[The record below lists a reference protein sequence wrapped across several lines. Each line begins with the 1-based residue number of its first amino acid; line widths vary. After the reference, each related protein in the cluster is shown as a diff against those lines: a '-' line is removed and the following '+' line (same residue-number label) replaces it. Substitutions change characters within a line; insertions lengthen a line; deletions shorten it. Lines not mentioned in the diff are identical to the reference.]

1 MRRLI
6 RFEDAYGVKSM
17 YELLYP
23 IYGNTISMGGDRRL
37 VIPNEGDICE
47 FGITSPKVF
56 MLDSYMQAIIKQYE
70 ISEIVLVYDMDSVT
84 GKGILTHSDLI
95 SHLADTEKW
104 CKSNNVSIRLVP
116 VVWAAE
122 TLALFTILR
131 KYKYF
136 CKLSGKQIDVA
147 EVVHL
152 KNTPRCLGVI
162 LDKILSDEG
171 VKAKYKHIHSYI
183 TLADINVHL
192 RKYVSKINYPVID
205 FLFEKQTLSY
215 IEGLLF
221 QYRIESYYANLCSRG
236 RTSISIGNT
245 VLSLTKKCW

>member
-17 YELLYP
+17 YELLYT
-23 IYGNTISMGGDRRL
+23 IHGNTISMGGDRRF
-37 VIPNEGDICE
+37 VIPREGDIYE
-47 FGITSPKVF
+47 SGITSPKVF
-56 MLDSYMQAIIKQYE
+56 MLDSHMRAVIKQYE

-84 GKGILTHSDLI
+84 GKGILTRNDLI
-95 SHLADTEKW
+95 NHLADTIKW
-104 CKSNNVSIRLVP
+104 CESNDVSIRLVP

-136 CKLSGKQIDVA
+136 CKFSGRQIDVT

-183 TLADINVHL
+183 TLADVDVHL
-192 RKYVSKINYPVID
+192 RKYVSRINYPVIN

-215 IEGLLF
+215 SDGLLF
-221 QYRIESYYANLCSRG
+221 QDRVESYYASLCSRG
-236 RTSISIGNT
+236 RTAISIGNM